1 MEKSRGYVKI
11 AQTCDLALET
21 VSNGYG
27 SILAALIN
35 SAVLSFQKVLSPET
49 LGTPGEAHKT
59 AISSMFEWYRRAQVC
74 YVFLADAPSPK
85 PGETLEEAFRNARW
99 LTRGWAL
106 QEFLAPG
113 CIKLF
118 NSAWRKAEP
127 SNFPSIFNH
136 LESDDFELKL
146 LHHFTTIDRHNW
158 RAAGVPTRL
167 SCAASRQTS
176 RREDMTYC
184 LLGFLDVKMPLLYG
198 EATAAFS
205 RLLEEVIK
213 KSNSHGVLAAWY
225 GLPSPSSLGG
235 LLRESPRPYAGCR
248 ERFKHFSVGV
258 AGAVML
264 ISICQNRPRVL
275 GNPFTSQLFYLR
287 GQSFK

>member
-1 MEKSRGYVKI
+1 MCLLNVETHQLEEFLRDRIPPYAILSHAWGEEEVTFQDLQHPSHGKKPRIRQNCTDMRFDTRDGVKWVWVD
-11 AQTCDLALET
+11 TCCIDKFSSAELPEA
-21 VSNGYG
+21 
-27 SILAALIN
+27 IN
-35 SAVLSFQKVLSPET
+35 
-49 LGTPGEAHKT
+49 
-59 AISSMFEWYRRAQVC
+59 SMFEWYRRAQVC

-158 RAAGVPTRL
+158 RAADVHTRL
-167 SCAASRQTS
+167 SWAASRQTS
-176 RREDMTYC
+176 RREDMAYC

-198 EATAAFS
+198 EATTAFS

-213 KSNSHGVLAAWY
+213 QSNSHGVLAAWY

-235 LLRESPRPYAGCR
+235 LLPESPRPYAGYR
-248 ERFKHFSVGV
+248 ERGSSTSGSE
-258 AGAVML
+258 L
-264 ISICQNRPRVL
+264 L
-275 GNPFTSQLFYLR
+275 GPLC
-287 GQSFK
+287 